1 MKLSRYIFLL
11 ILIFFLVGCNQN
23 TTTDIKITTEEDIT
37 DCNYHLTEAYGE
49 LIPMET
55 IEIPY
60 SEVLTNSNNF
70 ICPCK
75 ETEEHPLLFRDS
87 SIKTHQIII
96 RFDAIYPIEY
106 MNLKNY
112 TGLNANPINE
122 MSLEVSLDGVSFN
135 RIYYKYQLNDNE
147 NQISINQSAKAIK
160 LVIPDTDETV
170 GILDMNFT
178 LGEGYIIREEK
189 ELTNAFLRFNGWTG
203 ADGVFSFDLDNGGDK
218 IGINHNTTGF
228 IFSDTFIGGVNP
240 DTYLRINP
248 EIINNSFGYLDN
260 TVSLT
265 PDAFTFV
272 QGGDEDNPSSVL
284 LPNSYI
290 GHLARNLLDSDGLT
304 ISNDPSS
311 KLTNIDE
318 GTMWLSDKTNNSLI
332 IDLKST
338 YDLSKIYIW
347 NYNQNPDFGVKE
359 FKLYT
364 SIDGE
369 VYKYINT
376 YQLNKASGIDLEPY
390 TLELNLDSSLVRYI
404 KIDILDSYDDIY
416 VGLGKI
422 MLFTSDNTPLFGS
435 INAQDE
441 LHDLTKNEESAR
453 LWLQDGIV
461 INNKIYLFPLLIKD
475 YLTYFKVHNV
485 GLVEMDIV
493 NDRFDY
499 QNAKFYSTPLMCQT
513 DDGGLIYF
521 GAGVMDNR
529 DIDGF
534 IYIYGYKDLNGRNL
548 VVARVSEDNFLNFN
562 EWTYYNGET
571 WTKNINEVKGIKESV
586 SAELSVTYI
595 NFGTNKGKYMLVV
608 MKGTTSGEIAY
619 ALSNAPYGP
628 FSDYETIYQTNE
640 GSLYNGAF
648 TYNAKMHPNLS
659 KENKIIISY
668 NVNTTSF
675 SALSNAKIY
684 YPRFISLTEIRKG
697 EED

>member
-1 MKLSRYIFLL
+1 MKRSRYIFLL
-11 ILIFFLVGCNQN
+11 ILTFFLVGCNQN
-23 TTTDIKITTEEDIT
+23 TTTDIEITTEEDIT

-49 LIPMET
+49 LIPMES

-70 ICPCK
+70 ICLCK

-106 MNLKNY
+106 MNLINY
-112 TGLNANPINE
+112 SGLEASSISE
-122 MSLEVSLDGVSFN
+122 ISIEVSLDGVTFN
-135 RIYYKYQLNDNE
+135 RIYYNYELSDNE

-178 LGEGYIIREEK
+178 LGEGYIIREET

-272 QGGDEDNPSSVL
+272 QGGTVEKPKSVL
-284 LPNSYI
+284 LPDSYI
-290 GHLARNLLDSDGLT
+290 GHVARNLLDSDGLT

-318 GTMWLSDKTNNSLI
+318 GTMWLSDQINNTLI
-332 IDLKST
+332 IDLKSN
-338 YDLSKIYIW
+338 YELAKLFIW
-347 NYNQNPDFGVKE
+347 NYNQSPDYGVKE
-359 FKLYT
+359 FNLY
-364 SIDGE
+364 SSLDGVNFNLIE
-369 VYKYINT
+369 RYE
-376 YQLNKASGIDLEPY
+376 LNKASGSDQEPY
-390 TLELNLDSSLVRYI
+390 TLEIDLSSIQLRYL
-404 KIDILDSYDDIY
+404 KIVILDSYDESF

-422 MLFTSDNTPLFGS
+422 MMFSSEDVPLFGKITAS
-435 INAQDE
+435 NE

-461 INNKIYLFPLLIKD
+461 INNKIYLFSLLIKD

-513 DDGGLIYF
+513 ENGGLIYF

-548 VVARVSEDNFLNFN
+548 VVARVREDNFLNFN

-595 NFGTNKGKYMLVV
+595 NFGSNTGKYMLVV

-648 TYNAKMHPNLS
+648 TYNAKTHPNLS
-659 KENKIIISY
+659 EENKIIISY